1 MVSEMNKDDFF
12 SRYRSLLFSLAYRM
26 LSSVQDAEDVVQE
39 AYVRWLQS
47 AQEEVRSP
55 KDYLC
60 ATVTRL
66 CIDHLRSARVR
77 RETYFG
83 MWLPEPLVNEAGA
96 DPGNLMMGETVHT
109 AFLMLLER
117 LSPVERAVFLL
128 RDVFDYDY
136 HDIAAFVEKGE
147 ANCRQIARRARQ
159 QLGQNRARFDVPPDH
174 VEELTSKFLDACS
187 TGEMGTLLRVL
198 APDVTLLPDGGGK
211 ARSAINPIYGSDRVA
226 RFMLGIQRKP
236 GPIRLALAEVN
247 GLPGLLRY
255 VGERLQSVISFEVE
269 DDQIRRIF
277 MVSNPDKLPAS
288 LRTGVH

>member
-1 MVSEMNKDDFF
+1 MNRDDSF

-39 AYVRWLQS
+39 ACVRWLQS
-47 AQEEVRSP
+47 SQEEVRSP

-83 MWLPEPLVNEAGA
+83 MWLPEPLVAEPGA
-96 DPGNLMMGETVHT
+96 DLGNLEMGETVHM

-117 LSPVERAVFLL
+117 LSPVDRAVFLL

-136 HDIAAFVEKGE
+136 TDIAAFVEKSE

-159 QLGQNRARFDVPPDH
+159 QLAQDRARFLVSPDQ
-174 VEELTSKFLDACS
+174 VEEITSKFLAACT
-187 TGEMGTLLRVL
+187 TGDMGGLLRVL
-198 APDVTLLPDGGGK
+198 APDVTLLSDGGGK
-211 ARSAINPIYGSDRVA
+211 ARSAINPIYGADRVA
-226 RFMLGIQRKP
+226 RFMLGIQRRP
-236 GPIRLALAEVN
+236 GPIRLAFALVN
-247 GLPGLLRY
+247 GQPGILRY
-255 VGERLQSVISFEVE
+255 VKERLHSAISFEVE
-269 DDQIRRIF
+269 DGQIRRIF
-277 MVSNPDKLPAS
+277 MVANPDKLPAR
-288 LRTGVH
+288 LRPGVH